1 MKTKIFFKIWLAIF
15 IMAIQNPLKAGVV
28 YISLDTAGVSPPYP
42 VWHNF
47 CVSDVDS
54 VYLIK
59 PNIAGMTGV
68 IWYITNY
75 PLPYI
80 QGEDTVLITPEYAG
94 MVQMTST
101 QGYLR
106 EIGIMFYSTPP
117 SHANFHC
124 LAGGVVNSTKDT
136 LWMCENTVF
145 LSSNVD
151 GNEATYFVWYG
162 PDGFISY
169 DAPVSLSTPGMYY
182 HERGNPCG
190 VVRDT
195 IVLIK
200 LPTVIPVWSDT
211 TFCNTSVLLTLDPG
225 PGWNYLWNTGAT
237 TQTLVVSDSG
247 FYKVRLSNQ
256 CVVLDSAWIHVSQ
269 VNFPL
274 PDLAAYSQIPAIL
287 CQSEVVILNPNA
299 DHTYDTYQWYKGSTP
314 VGNQPTLTVDY
325 PTLGEGSYV
334 VEVTQGGCSATSM
347 AMVMFYSDP
356 QAPMHCVSSFDPLI
370 TGTNMTVFEVVN
382 AFDVTE
388 YVLSYKQGSTWVPVD
403 TIAETGLSS
412 YTLYDGVNDP
422 DQQSQTYAVFARHLC
437 GNLSPLGDWHKTI
450 RIGIFQDIITG
461 DYILQILDDY
471 ATLSGYEPDF
481 YTIWIDSLN
490 NGNFTQIGILNGGN
504 ISFTI
509 TSPVIGAAYY
519 ISVNLPWNCGGDKSF
534 PVAFSNRKI
543 FAIND
548 VDEYGSL
555 SNLTI
560 YPNPST
566 GIFQIEGESVSRVEV
581 RDVFGR
587 LLQVVEHPTSTLD
600 LSGIGSGV
608 YNVRISNQQGST
620 NRQVMIIR

>member
-1 MKTKIFFKIWLAIF
+1 MKTRIFFVLLISLLGISQVKADIIHIQIPFGGGSSYVCLDPLNLDTFIF
-15 IMAIQNPLKAGVV
+15 IK
-28 YISLDTAGVSPPYP
+28 P
-42 VWHNF
+42 VGFDPTN
-47 CVSDVDS
+47 VGS
-54 VYLIK
+54 VQ
-59 PNIAGMTGV
+59 
-68 IWYITNY
+68 WYINDIY
-75 PLPYI
+75 QPLADDNMTFVPTTSGKFI
-80 QGEDTVLITPEYAG
+80 IHASWGGNHEYY
-94 MVQMTST
+94 
-101 QGYLR
+101 YLN
-106 EIGIMFYSTPP
+106 IYSTPP
-117 SHANFHC
+117 SHADFQC
-124 LAGGVVNSTKDT
+124 FLGGVVNSTKDT

-162 PDGFISY
+162 PDGFVSY
-169 DAPVSLSTPGMYY
+169 DAPVALSTPGMYY

-200 LPTVIPVWSDT
+200 LPTVIPVWTDT
-211 TFCNTSVLLTLDPG
+211 TFCNTSVSLTLDPG
-225 PGWNYLWNTGAT
+225 SGWNYLWNTGET

-287 CQSEVVILNPNA
+287 CQSEVVLLNPNA

-347 AMVMFYSDP
+347 TMVMFYSDP
-356 QAPMHCVSSFDPLI
+356 QAPMHCVSSFDPL

-388 YVLSYKQGSTWVPVD
+388 YVLSYKQGSIWVPVD

-412 YTLYDGVNDP
+412 YTLYDSVNDP
-422 DQQSQTYAVFARHLC
+422 DQQSRTYAVFARHLC
-437 GNLSPLGDWHKTI
+437 GNLSLLGDWHKTI
-450 RIGIFQDIITG
+450 RIGIFQDIISG

-471 ATLSGYEPDF
+471 TTLSGYKPDF
-481 YTIWIDSLN
+481 YTIWVDSLN
-490 NGNFTQIGILNGGN
+490 NGSFTQIGILDSGN
-504 ISFTI
+504 TSFTI
-509 TSPVIGAAYY
+509 PSPVIGAAYY

-543 FAIND
+543 FTIND
-548 VDEYGSL
+548 VTEYGSL

-600 LSGIGSGV
+600 LSAFDSGV

>member
-1 MKTKIFFKIWLAIF
+1 MKTRIFFVLLISLLLSLTQSVKADTIHITLTVPFQTQNFCQDSMNFDTF
-15 IMAIQNPLKAGVV
+15 IIHKNQYFTGIPTW
-28 YISLDTAGVSPPYP
+28 YISNLPVAVCDSFVYVPTSSVS
-42 VWHNF
+42 
-47 CVSDVDS
+47 
-54 VYLIK
+54 
-59 PNIAGMTGV
+59 
-68 IWYITNY
+68 
-75 PLPYI
+75 
-80 QGEDTVLITPEYAG
+80 VLITAIWNYNEYG
-94 MVQMTST
+94 VR
-101 QGYLR
+101 LNL
-106 EIGIMFYSTPP
+106 YSTPP
-117 SHANFHC
+117 SHANFEIFSGGSINT
-124 LAGGVVNSTKDT
+124 AGDT
-136 LWMCENTVF
+136 AYMCGMGG
-145 LSSNVD
+145 LSLGANALGDESF
-151 GNEATYFVWYG
+151 TWYG
-162 PDGFISY
+162 PGGFTSTSNPI
-169 DAPVSLSTPGMYY
+169 AVTTPGIYVF
-182 HERGNPCG
+182 ERLNPCG
-190 VVRDT
+190 TTRDSVEV
-195 IVLIK
+195 IY
-200 LPTVIPVWSDT
+200 LPVTIPVWSDT
-211 TFCNTSVLLTLDPG
+211 TFCNVPVNLTLDPG

-237 TQTLVVSDSG
+237 TQTLTVSDSG

-287 CQSEVVILNPNA
+287 CQSEVVLLNPNA

-347 AMVMFYSDP
+347 TMVMFYSDP
-356 QAPMHCVSSFDPLI
+356 QAPMHCVSSFDPL

-388 YVLSYKQGSTWVPVD
+388 YVLSYKQGSIWVPVD

-412 YTLYDGVNDP
+412 YTLYDSVNDP

-471 ATLSGYEPDF
+471 TTLSEYEPDF

-504 ISFTI
+504 TSFTI

-519 ISVNLPWNCGGDKSF
+519 ISVNLPWDCGGDKSF

-543 FAIND
+543 FNIND
-548 VDEYGSL
+548 VAEYGSF

-566 GIFQIEGESVSRVEV
+566 GIFQIDGESVSRVEV
-581 RDVFGR
+581 TDIFGR

-600 LSGIGSGV
+600 LSAFDSGV
-608 YNVRISNQQGST
+608 YNVRIHNQQWST
-620 NRQVMIIR
+620 NRQVMIVR